1 VSLLAQAADACSRQ
15 VRSAVILHPRIITPP
30 ELTAMVL
37 QELADGRA
45 RPD

>member
-1 VSLLAQAADACSRQ
+1 MQPPGTVGR
-15 VRSAVILHPRIITPP
+15 HTPPGIITPP